1 MCVQKTTFFERFQ
14 GRLKEAH
21 LIFKNSNRWRTSN
34 IMDIFNYHSSK
45 VKVRAQQNVP
55 GSENALNFAIFDVN
69 ENPCN
74 AYLFPFSFRGHS
86 YMTSWPRRGRGSPK
100 STIINLYSKK
110 GDQGGGQKWWKKQW
124 HHMWIVNAP
133 FLQMYSWTYT
143 IVYLCQDR
151 LGQSRGKK

>member
-74 AYLFPFSFRGHS
+74 AYFFLFHFGGIHIWRHG
-86 YMTSWPRRGRGSPK
+86 
-100 STIINLYSKK
+100 L
-110 GDQGGGQKWWKKQW
+110 GGGGGRQKVQSSTY
-124 HHMWIVNAP
+124 IVKRVTREREGVKNDEKSSDIICELWMLP
-133 FLQMYSWTYT
+133 SCKCTHEH
-143 IVYLCQDR
+143 IP
-151 LGQSRGKK
+151 